1 MNQPMTN
8 QMIAQSHTFFT
19 RSEIEE
25 NARKFADSLNAGNE
39 LRLQALRRARN
50 RKPTFLGAIKNYVKS
65 IV

>member
-39 LRLQALRRARN
+39 LGLQALRRATN
-50 RKPTFLGAIKNYVKS
+50 KKPTILGAIKNYVKS

>member
-25 NARKFADSLNAGNE
+25 NARKFADSLKEGKE
-39 LRLQALRRARN
+39 LRVQALRRARN
-50 RKPTFLGAIKNYVKS
+50 RKPTFFGAISNYMKS